1 MLELKYIG
9 ESISYPISFRNLSET
24 ICQITG
30 DFPVKAGGFT
40 LSRIGKDDAWDYSG
54 YSTIYRQIDGGA
66 QFSND
71 GSVFVPQVTFS
82 AASGG
87 VLNGE
92 TTQEVHNYEELI
104 IPTPEPAENYVFSGW
119 EPEIPAS
126 GEISDDQ
133 RFRAVFEYISPLNEV
148 QENKV
153 AEMNAAMES
162 AIAYG
167 AEVQLSDGTTERF
180 TLTDRDQISLIGL
193 QVSAAVLP
201 TIQDIDPATFPWHPA
216 DETVHC
222 KFYSQEDM
230 QKISTAG
237 FQYVLYHVTYFRD
250 LRIYIRSLL
259 DKKSVQE
266 ITYGTTIPEAYQS
279 EPLKTMLAAQAV

>member
-9 ESISYPISFRNLSET
+9 ESISYPISFQNISNT

-30 DFPVKAGGFT
+30 EFPVKAGGFT
-40 LSRIGKDDAWDYSG
+40 LSRMGKDDAWDYSG
-54 YSTIYRQIDGGA
+54 YSTVYRQIDGGA

-71 GSVFVPQVTFS
+71 GSVFVPKVTFS

-119 EPEIPAS
+119 EPEIPLS
-126 GEISDDQ
+126 GEILEHQ
-133 RFRAVFEYISPLNEV
+133 NFYAVFLYVPTLDETKES
-148 QENKV
+148 KV
-153 AEMNAAMES
+153 SEMNVAMEN

-193 QVSAAVLP
+193 QVSAATL
-201 TIQDIDPATFPWHPA
+201 TDTQDVDPLTFPWHPA
-216 DETVHC
+216 DESVHC

-230 QKISTAG
+230 QKISSAG

-250 LRIYIRSLL
+250 LRIYIRSLT
-259 DKKSVQE
+259 DTESVQAV
-266 ITYGTTIPEAYQS
+266 TYGIALPEAYQS
-279 EPLKTMLAAQAV
+279 EPLKAMLAAQGV

>member
-1 MLELKYIG
+1 MIELRYAG
-9 ESISYPISFRNLSET
+9 EPASYSVSFENISGT
-24 ICQITG
+24 ICQISG
-30 DFPVKAGGFT
+30 DFPVKSGGFT
-40 LSRIGKDDAWDYSG
+40 LSRIGKNDAWDYSG
-54 YSTIYRQIDGGA
+54 YSTVYRQIEGGA

-71 GSVFVPQVTFS
+71 GSVFVPQITFS
-82 AASGG
+82 SRAGG
-87 VLNGE
+87 ALTGE
-92 TTQEVHNYEELI
+92 TTQKAYNYEDLR
-104 IPTPEPAENYVFSGW
+104 IPTPEPKENYVFSGW
-119 EPEIPAS
+119 EPKIPES
-126 GEISDDQ
+126 GEIPDHQ
-133 RFRAVFEYISPLNEV
+133 TFRALFEYVPTLEEV
-148 QENKV
+148 QETKV

-201 TIQDIDPATFPWHPA
+201 DTQDIDPAAFPWHPA

-250 LRIYIRSLL
+250 LRIYIRSLT
-259 DKKSVQE
+259 DKEAVQA
-266 ITYGTTIPEAYQS
+266 ITYGTAIPEAYQS
-279 EPLKTMLAAQAV
+279 EPLKQMLAAQAV

>member
-9 ESISYPISFRNLSET
+9 ESIPHPISFKNLSNT
-24 ICQITG
+24 LCQITG
-30 DFPVKAGGFT
+30 DFPVKSGGFT

-54 YSTIYRQIDGGA
+54 YATVYRQIEGGA

-71 GSVFVPQVTFS
+71 GSVFVPQITFS
-82 AASGG
+82 ADTGG
-87 VLNGE
+87 TLNGE
-92 TTQEVHNYEELI
+92 SAQKAHNYEDLE

-193 QVSAAVLP
+193 QVSAATL
-201 TIQDIDPATFPWHPA
+201 TDTQDVDPLTFPWHPA
-216 DETVHC
+216 DESVHC

-230 QKISTAG
+230 QKISAAG

-250 LRIYIRSLL
+250 LRIYIRSLT
-259 DKKSVQE
+259 DAESVQAV
-266 ITYGTTIPEAYQS
+266 TYGTALPEAYQS
-279 EPLKTMLAAQAV
+279 EPLKAMLAAQGI

>member
-9 ESISYPISFRNLSET
+9 ESISYPISFKNISDT

-30 DFPVKAGGFT
+30 DFPAKAGGFT
-40 LSRIGKDDAWDYSG
+40 LSRMGKDDAWDYSG
-54 YSTIYRQIDGGA
+54 YSTVYRQIDGGA
-66 QFSND
+66 QFSNN
-71 GSVFVPQVTFS
+71 GSIFIPQVTFS
-82 AASGG
+82 SEAGG
-87 VLNGE
+87 TLNGE
-92 TTQEVHNYEELI
+92 STQEAHNYEDLE

-119 EPEIPAS
+119 KPEIPAS

-201 TIQDIDPATFPWHPA
+201 DAQDIDPAAFPWHPA

-250 LRIYIRSLL
+250 LRIYIRSLT
-259 DKKSVQE
+259 DKEAVQA
-266 ITYGTTIPEAYQS
+266 ITYGTAIPEAYQS
-279 EPLKTMLAAQAV
+279 EPLKQMLAAQAV

>member
-40 LSRIGKDDAWDYSG
+40 LSRIEKDDAWDYSG
-54 YSTIYRQIDGGA
+54 YATVYRQIEGGA
-66 QFSND
+66 EFSND
-71 GSVFVPQVTFS
+71 GSVFVPQITFS
-82 AASGG
+82 AGAGG
-87 VLNGE
+87 ALTGE
-92 TTQEVHNYEELI
+92 TTQEAYNYEDLR
-104 IPTPEPAENYVFSGW
+104 IPTPEPEENYVFSGW

-193 QVSAAVLP
+193 QVSAATL
-201 TIQDIDPATFPWHPA
+201 TDTQDVDPLTFPWHPA
-216 DETVHC
+216 DESVHC

-230 QKISTAG
+230 QKISAAG

-250 LRIYIRSLL
+250 LRIYIRSLT
-259 DKKSVQE
+259 DAESVQAV
-266 ITYGTTIPEAYQS
+266 TYGTALPEAYQS
-279 EPLKTMLAAQAV
+279 EPLKAMLAAQGI

>member
-9 ESISYPISFRNLSET
+9 ESISYPISFQNISNT
-24 ICQITG
+24 ICQIAG
-30 DFPVKAGGFT
+30 EFPVKAGGFT
-40 LSRIGKDDAWDYSG
+40 LSRMGKDDAWDYSG
-54 YSTIYRQIDGGA
+54 YATVFRQNEGGA

-71 GSVFVPQVTFS
+71 GSAFVPRVTFS

-126 GEISDDQ
+126 GEISDGQ
-133 RFRAVFEYISPLNEV
+133 RFLAVFEYVSPLAEV

-201 TIQDIDPATFPWHPA
+201 TTQDIDPATFPWHPA

-237 FQYVLYHVTYFRD
+237 FQCALYHVTYFRD

-279 EPLKTMLAAQAV
+279 EPLKTMLAVQAV

>member
-1 MLELKYIG
+1 MLNLKYIG
-9 ESISYPISFRNLSET
+9 ESISYPISFKNISNT
-24 ICQITG
+24 ICQIAG
-30 DFPVKAGGFT
+30 EFPVKAGGFT
-40 LSRIGKDDAWDYSG
+40 LSRIGNDDAWDYSG
-54 YSTIYRQIDGGA
+54 YSTVYRQIDGGA

-71 GSVFVPQVTFS
+71 ESVFIPRITFS
-82 AASGG
+82 AGTGG
-87 VLNGE
+87 TLNGE
-92 TTQEVHNYEELI
+92 STQEAHNYEDLE

-126 GEISDDQ
+126 GEIPDYQ
-133 RFRAVFEYISPLNEV
+133 TFRALFKYVPTLEEV
-148 QENKV
+148 QEAKV

-193 QVSAAVLP
+193 QVSAATL
-201 TIQDIDPATFPWHPA
+201 TDTQDVDPLTFPWHPA
-216 DETVHC
+216 DESVHC

-230 QKISTAG
+230 QKISSAG

-250 LRIYIRSLL
+250 LRIYIRSLA
-259 DKKSVQE
+259 DTESVQAV
-266 ITYGTTIPEAYQS
+266 TYGIALPEAYQS
-279 EPLKTMLAAQAV
+279 EPLKAMLAAQGI

>member
-9 ESISYPISFRNLSET
+9 ESIPHPISFKNLSNT
-24 ICQITG
+24 LCQITG
-30 DFPVKAGGFT
+30 DFPVKSGGFT
-40 LSRIGKDDAWDYSG
+40 LSRMGKDDAWDYSG
-54 YSTIYRQIDGGA
+54 YSTVYRQIDGGA
-66 QFSND
+66 QFSNN
-71 GSVFVPQVTFS
+71 GSIFIPQVTFS
-82 AASGG
+82 SGAG
-87 VLNGE
+87 GTLNGE
-92 TTQEVHNYEELI
+92 STQEAYNYEDLE

-193 QVSAAVLP
+193 QVSAATL
-201 TIQDIDPATFPWHPA
+201 TDTQDVDPLTFPWHPA
-216 DETVHC
+216 DESVHC

-230 QKISTAG
+230 QKISSAG

-250 LRIYIRSLL
+250 LRIYIRSLT
-259 DKKSVQE
+259 DAESVQAV
-266 ITYGTTIPEAYQS
+266 TYGTALPEAYQS
-279 EPLKTMLAAQAV
+279 EPLKAMLSAQGV

>member
-9 ESISYPISFRNLSET
+9 ESTSYPVSFRSISDT

-30 DFPVKAGGFT
+30 DVPVKTGGFT
-40 LSRIGKDDAWDYSG
+40 LSRIGNDDAWDYSG
-54 YSTIYRQIDGGA
+54 YATVYRRIDGGA
-66 QFSND
+66 QFSNN
-71 GSVFVPQVTFS
+71 GSVFIPQITFS
-82 AASGG
+82 AGTGG
-87 VLNGE
+87 ALTGE
-92 TTQEVHNYEELI
+92 IAQKAYNYEDLE
-104 IPTPEPAENYVFSGW
+104 IPTPEPTVNYVFAGW

-126 GEISDDQ
+126 GEIPDHQ
-133 RFRAVFEYISPLNEV
+133 TFRALFQYVPTLEEV
-148 QENKV
+148 QETKV

-167 AEVQLSDGTTERF
+167 AEVQLSDRTTERF

-193 QVSAAVLP
+193 HVSAAAL
-201 TIQDIDPATFPWHPA
+201 TDTQDVDPLTFPWHPA
-216 DETVHC
+216 DENVHC

-250 LRIYIRSLL
+250 LRIYIRSLA
-259 DKKSVQE
+259 DTESVQAVA
-266 ITYGTTIPEAYQS
+266 YGTALPEAYQS
-279 EPLKTMLAAQAV
+279 EPLKAMLAAHEA

>member
-1 MLELKYIG
+1 MLNLKYIG
-9 ESISYPISFRNLSET
+9 ESISYPISFKNISDT

-54 YSTIYRQIDGGA
+54 YSTVYRQIDGGA

-71 GSVFVPQVTFS
+71 ESVFIPRITFS
-82 AASGG
+82 AGTGG
-87 VLNGE
+87 TLNGE
-92 TTQEVHNYEELI
+92 STQEAHNYEDLE

-180 TLTDRDQISLIGL
+180 ALTDRDQISLIGL
-193 QVSAAVLP
+193 QVSAAAL
-201 TIQDIDPATFPWHPA
+201 TDTQDVDPLTFPWHPA
-216 DETVHC
+216 DENVHC

-250 LRIYIRSLL
+250 LRIYIRSLA
-259 DKKSVQE
+259 DTESVQAVA
-266 ITYGTTIPEAYQS
+266 YGTALPEAYQS
-279 EPLKTMLAAQAV
+279 EPLKAMLAAQGI

>member
-1 MLELKYIG
+1 MLNLKYIG
-9 ESISYPISFRNLSET
+9 ESISYPISFQNISNT
-24 ICQITG
+24 ICQIAG
-30 DFPVKAGGFT
+30 EFPVKAGGFT
-40 LSRIGKDDAWDYSG
+40 LSRIGKDDAWDYSE
-54 YSTIYRQIDGGA
+54 YKTVYRQIDGGA

-71 GSVFVPQVTFS
+71 GSVFVPQITFS
-82 AASGG
+82 AGAGG
-87 VLNGE
+87 TLAGE
-92 TTQEVHNYEELI
+92 TAQEAYNYEDLE

-119 EPEIPAS
+119 EPEIPFS
-126 GEISDDQ
+126 GKITENQS
-133 RFRAVFEYISPLNEV
+133 FRAVFEYIPTLEEV
-148 QENKV
+148 QEDKV
-153 AEMNAAMES
+153 SEMNSAMES

-201 TIQDIDPATFPWHPA
+201 DTQDIDPAAFPWHPA

-250 LRIYIRSLL
+250 LRIYIRSLT
-259 DKKSVQE
+259 DKEAVQA
-266 ITYGTTIPEAYQS
+266 ITYGTAIPEAYQS
-279 EPLKTMLAAQAV
+279 EPLKQMLAAQAV

>member
-54 YSTIYRQIDGGA
+54 YATVYRQIEGGA
-66 QFSND
+66 EFSND
-71 GSVFVPQVTFS
+71 GSVFVPQITFS
-82 AASGG
+82 AGAGG
-87 VLNGE
+87 ALTGE
-92 TTQEVHNYEELI
+92 SAQKAHNYEDLE

-201 TIQDIDPATFPWHPA
+201 DTQDIAPAAFPWHPA
-216 DETVHC
+216 AETVHC
-222 KFYSQEDM
+222 TFYSQAAM
-230 QKISTAG
+230 QTISTAG
-237 FQYVLYHVTYFRD
+237 FQYVLYHLTYFRA
-250 LRIYIRSLL
+250 LRIYTRSLTH
-259 DKKSVQE
+259 KQ
-266 ITYGTTIPEAYQS
+266 
-279 EPLKTMLAAQAV
+279 AAQPLTSGTAIPAPYHSDPLTHIFST

>member
-71 GSVFVPQVTFS
+71 GSAFIPRVTFS
-82 AASGG
+82 SGTG
-87 VLNGE
+87 GTLNGE
-92 TTQEVHNYEELI
+92 STQEAHNYEDLE

-119 EPEIPAS
+119 KPEIPAS

-201 TIQDIDPATFPWHPA
+201 DTQDIDPAAFPWHPA

-222 KFYSQEDM
+222 KFYSHEDM

-250 LRIYIRSLL
+250 LRIYIRSLT
-259 DKKSVQE
+259 DKEAVQA
-266 ITYGTTIPEAYQS
+266 ITYGTAIPEAYQS
-279 EPLKTMLAAQAV
+279 EPLKQMLAAQAV

>member
-9 ESISYPISFRNLSET
+9 ESISYPISFKNISDT

-30 DFPVKAGGFT
+30 DFPAKAGGFT
-40 LSRIGKDDAWDYSG
+40 LSRMGKDDAWDYSG

-71 GSVFVPQVTFS
+71 GSVFVPQITFS
-82 AASGG
+82 ADTGG
-87 VLNGE
+87 TLNGE
-92 TTQEVHNYEELI
+92 STQEAHNYEDLE

-119 EPEIPAS
+119 KPEIPAS

-201 TIQDIDPATFPWHPA
+201 ATQDIDPATFPWHPA

-230 QKISTAG
+230 QKISSAG

-250 LRIYIRSLL
+250 LRIYIRSLA
-259 DKKSVQE
+259 DTESVQSV
-266 ITYGTTIPEAYQS
+266 TYGIALPEAYQS
-279 EPLKTMLAAQAV
+279 EPLKAMLAAQGI

>member
-1 MLELKYIG
+1 MLEMKYTG
-9 ESISYPISFRNLSET
+9 EGTAHQVSFRNVSDHVCEMM
-24 ICQITG
+24 G
-30 DFPVKAGGFT
+30 DFPIRSGGFT
-40 LSRIGKDDAWDYSG
+40 LSRVGKSDAWDYSG
-54 YSTIYRQIDGGA
+54 YTTVYRQIDGGA

-71 GSVFVPQVTFS
+71 SSVFIPQITFS
-82 AASGG
+82 AGTGG
-87 VLNGE
+87 TLNGE
-92 TTQEVHNYEELI
+92 STQEAHSYEDLE

-119 EPEIPAS
+119 EPEIPLS
-126 GEISDDQ
+126 GEILEHQ
-133 RFRAVFEYISPLNEV
+133 NFYAVFLYVPTLDETKES
-148 QENKV
+148 KV
-153 AEMNAAMES
+153 SEMNVAMEN

-201 TIQDIDPATFPWHPA
+201 DTQDIDPAAFPWHPA

-250 LRIYIRSLL
+250 LRIYIRSLT
-259 DKKSVQE
+259 DKEAVQA
-266 ITYGTTIPEAYQS
+266 ITYGTAIPEAYQS
-279 EPLKTMLAAQAV
+279 EPLKQMLAAQAV

>member
-9 ESISYPISFRNLSET
+9 EPIPHPISFKNLSNT
-24 ICQITG
+24 LCQITG
-30 DFPVKAGGFT
+30 DFPVKSGGFT
-40 LSRIGKDDAWDYSG
+40 LSRMGKDDAWDYSG
-54 YSTIYRQIDGGA
+54 YSTVYRQIDGGA
-66 QFSND
+66 QFSNN
-71 GSVFVPQVTFS
+71 GSIFIPQVTFS
-82 AASGG
+82 SGAG
-87 VLNGE
+87 GTLNGE
-92 TTQEVHNYEELI
+92 STQEVYNYEELI

-119 EPEIPAS
+119 EPEIPLS
-126 GEISDDQ
+126 GEILEHQ
-133 RFRAVFEYISPLNEV
+133 NFYAVFLYVPTLDETKES
-148 QENKV
+148 KV
-153 AEMNAAMES
+153 SEMNVAMEN

-201 TIQDIDPATFPWHPA
+201 TTQDIDPATFPWHPA

>member
-9 ESISYPISFRNLSET
+9 ESISYLISFRNLSET

-40 LSRIGKDDAWDYSG
+40 LSRIEKDDAWDYSG

-71 GSVFVPQVTFS
+71 GSVFIPRVTFS
-82 AASGG
+82 SGTG
-87 VLNGE
+87 GTLTGE
-92 TTQEVHNYEELI
+92 TTQKAYNYEDLE
-104 IPTPEPAENYVFSGW
+104 IPTPEPAENYVFAGW

-193 QVSAAVLP
+193 QVSAAAL
-201 TIQDIDPATFPWHPA
+201 TDTQDVDPLTFPWHPA
-216 DETVHC
+216 DENVHC

-250 LRIYIRSLL
+250 LRIYIRSLA
-259 DKKSVQE
+259 DTESVQAVA
-266 ITYGTTIPEAYQS
+266 YGTALPEAYQS
-279 EPLKTMLAAQAV
+279 EPMKAMLAAQGI

>member
-9 ESISYPISFRNLSET
+9 ESISYPISFKNISDT

-30 DFPVKAGGFT
+30 DFPAKTGGFT
-40 LSRIGKDDAWDYSG
+40 LSRMGKDDAWDYSG
-54 YSTIYRQIDGGA
+54 YSTVYRQIDGGM

-71 GSVFVPQVTFS
+71 GSVFVPQITFS
-82 AASGG
+82 ADTGG
-87 VLNGE
+87 TLNGE
-92 TTQEVHNYEELI
+92 STQEAHNYEDLE

-119 EPEIPAS
+119 KPEIPAS

-201 TIQDIDPATFPWHPA
+201 DAQDIDPAAFPWHPA

-250 LRIYIRSLL
+250 LRIYIRSLT
-259 DKKSVQE
+259 DKEAVQA
-266 ITYGTTIPEAYQS
+266 ITYGTAIPEAYQS
-279 EPLKTMLAAQAV
+279 EPLKQMLAAQAV

>member
-9 ESISYPISFRNLSET
+9 ESISYTVSFKNISDT

-30 DFPVKAGGFT
+30 DFPAKAGGFT
-40 LSRIGKDDAWDYSG
+40 LSRMGKDDAWDYSG
-54 YSTIYRQIDGGA
+54 YATVFRQIEGGA
-66 QFSND
+66 QFSNN
-71 GSVFVPQVTFS
+71 GSIFIPQVTFS
-82 AASGG
+82 SGAG
-87 VLNGE
+87 GTLNGE
-92 TTQEVHNYEELI
+92 STQEAHNYEDLE

-133 RFRAVFEYISPLNEV
+133 RFGAVFEYISPLNEV

-201 TIQDIDPATFPWHPA
+201 DTQGIDPAAFPWHPA

-250 LRIYIRSLL
+250 LRIYIRSLT
-259 DKKSVQE
+259 DKEAVQA
-266 ITYGTTIPEAYQS
+266 ITYGTAIPEAYQS
-279 EPLKTMLAAQAV
+279 EPLKQMLAAQAV

>member
-30 DFPVKAGGFT
+30 EFPVKAGGFT
-40 LSRIGKDDAWDYSG
+40 LSRMGKDDAWDYSG
-54 YSTIYRQIDGGA
+54 YSTVFRQIEGGA

-71 GSVFVPQVTFS
+71 GSVFVPQITFL
-82 AASGG
+82 AGAGG
-87 VLNGE
+87 TLAGE
-92 TTQEVHNYEELI
+92 TAQEAYNYEELI

-126 GEISDDQ
+126 GEISDSQ
-133 RFRAVFEYISPLNEV
+133 RFLAVFEYVSPLAEV

-201 TIQDIDPATFPWHPA
+201 TTQDIDPATFPWHPA